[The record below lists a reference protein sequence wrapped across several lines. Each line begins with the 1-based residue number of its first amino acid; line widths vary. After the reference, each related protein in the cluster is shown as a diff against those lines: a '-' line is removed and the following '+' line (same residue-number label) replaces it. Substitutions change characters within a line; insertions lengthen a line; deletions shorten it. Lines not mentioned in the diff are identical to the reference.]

1 MGKLP
6 ESARRRASRPGIG
19 YTPRPMQT
27 QPSLSAPGTPP
38 VRIMLVDDHAVVRAG
53 YRVLLSQAA
62 HLAVVVEAESGE
74 QACQYYAEYRPDV
87 IVMDLSLPGIGG
99 LAAIRRIRARD
110 EDARILVFSIHDEPA
125 YVNRALDAG
134 ALGYIS
140 KASAPDILLEAVLKI
155 AAGGIYVEP
164 ALAQRMAEHSS
175 GEPPDIALAELSA
188 REFDVF
194 CLLAQGLTTRQ
205 VAEKLHMGYKTAAN
219 HASTIRSKLGV
230 NTTAEMAKLAYRQG
244 LLKGFG
250 QK

>member
-1 MGKLP
+1 
-6 ESARRRASRPGIG
+6 
-19 YTPRPMQT
+19 MQT
-27 QPSLSAPGTPP
+27 QPPLSAPGTPP

-74 QACQYYAEYRPDV
+74 QACQYYAEYWPDV
-87 IVMDLSLPGIGG
+87 VVMDLSLPGIGG

-110 EDARILVFSIHDEPA
+110 ENARILVFSIHDETA
-125 YVNRALDAG
+125 YVSRALEAG
-134 ALGYIS
+134 AQGYIS

-164 ALAQRMAEHSS
+164 ALAQRMAEQSPS
-175 GEPPDIALAELSA
+175 GDPPDTAVAELSA

-194 CLLAQGLTTRQ
+194 CLLAQGHTTRQ

-219 HASTIRSKLGV
+219 HATAIRSKLGV

-244 LLKGFG
+244 LLKNPLAH
-250 QK
+250 